1 MNDDNISPT
10 IENSVENS
18 VSSAPNEKIE
28 KDEIQWA
35 YSGKAMR
42 AQCCLY
48 WIITFLLLGG
58 GLYLTFTGLL
68 GNVYLWAWIG
78 IAGLA
83 LILWIQFFATYFYR
97 TWTLQYKLTNHRL
110 YTYKGLFT
118 KTSDSMELVYIEDVQ
133 LVQTFWDRIL
143 NGGVGRLIIFS
154 SADKTH
160 AQLFITGIENPQ
172 SIFEKVD
179 TARAT
184 VRAKRAIISGS

>member
-1 MNDDNISPT
+1 MSENNISPT
-10 IENSVENS
+10 VENS
-18 VSSAPNEKIE
+18 VSNEKIE
-28 KDEIQWA
+28 KEEIQWA

-48 WIITFLLLGG
+48 WIITLLLFGG

-68 GNVYLWAWIG
+68 NTAYLWVWIG
-78 IAGLA
+78 IVILTA
-83 LILWIQFFATYFYR
+83 LLWIQFFAAYFYR
-97 TWTLQYKLTNHRL
+97 TWTLHYKLTTHRL
-110 YTYKGLFT
+110 YTYQGLFT

-133 LVQTFWDRIL
+133 LVQTFLDRLL
-143 NGGVGRLIIFS
+143 NGGVGRLVIFS

-160 AQLFITGIENPQ
+160 RQLIITGIENPQ

-179 TARAT
+179 TARAN